1 MTYKLLDLFCKAGG
15 ASMGYHRAGFEVT
28 GVDIEPQPRYPF
40 KFVQADALAYVA
52 QYGWMYD
59 AIVASPPCEGFS
71 QITPKRYRNNH
82 DNLIPATRFW
92 LEVLGLPYVIENV
105 GGARK
110 QLHSPFM
117 LCGTMFGLRVWRHR
131 YFETNMTHNWL
142 LPPCNHSFQPIV
154 VNNSSVQKI
163 ATKSEASFGMGI
175 DWMNR
180 DELSHAIPPA
190 YTEWIGKHLIA
201 HLDSMKVESSPVFS
215 LVEYA
220 A

>member
-28 GVDIEPQPRYPF
+28 GVDIEPQPHYPF
-40 KFVQADALAYVA
+40 TFVQADALAYVA

-59 AIVASPPCEGFS
+59 AIAASPPCEGFS
-71 QITPKRYRNNH
+71 GLTPKRYRGNH
-82 DNLIPATRFW
+82 ENYIPAARFW
-92 LEVLGLPYVIENV
+92 LKTLGLPYVIENV
-105 GGARK
+105 KGARK

-117 LCGTMFGLRVWRHR
+117 LHGTMFGLRIWRER
-131 YFETNMTHNWL
+131 YFETNMSHDWL
-142 LPPCNHSFQPIV
+142 IPPLDRSVKPIPV
-154 VNNSSVQKI
+154 NSSCAQKT
-163 ATKSEASFGMGI
+163 ANKAECSEALGI
-175 DWMNR
+175 DWMTR
-180 DELSHAIPPA
+180 DEMRKAIPPA